1 MFVIVF
7 KTSKTTL
14 NQGSLTIFQ
23 MCISFIPDDG
33 LRISR
38 NVE

>member
-1 MFVIVF
+1 V
-7 KTSKTTL
+7 KKNENL
-14 NQGSLTIFQ
+14 LTRPIF
-23 MCISFIPDDG
+23 FIPDDG

>member
-1 MFVIVF
+1 MR
-7 KTSKTTL
+7 KPSS
-14 NQGSLTIFQ
+14 G
-23 MCISFIPDDG
+23 ISDDG

>member
-1 MFVIVF
+1 MRKPSSGIW
-7 KTSKTTL
+7 
-14 NQGSLTIFQ
+14 LTHKLLFL
-23 MCISFIPDDG
+23 MMNFIPDDG

>member
-1 MFVIVF
+1 M
-7 KTSKTTL
+7 
-14 NQGSLTIFQ
+14 
-23 MCISFIPDDG
+23 SFIPDDG

>member
-1 MFVIVF
+1 LMQLFH
-7 KTSKTTL
+7 
-14 NQGSLTIFQ
+14 
-23 MCISFIPDDG
+23 FIPDDG